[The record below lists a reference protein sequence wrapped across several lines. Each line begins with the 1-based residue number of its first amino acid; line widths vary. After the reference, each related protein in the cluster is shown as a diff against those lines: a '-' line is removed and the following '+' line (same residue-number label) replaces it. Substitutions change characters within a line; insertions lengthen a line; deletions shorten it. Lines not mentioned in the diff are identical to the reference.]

1 MRQGRA
7 SRKRLAVSMEER
19 VFFLRELLATVAA
32 LALTM
37 NTAYTAEHRASPGS
51 TLSAT
56 SSFVSPDSI
65 QLQRIA
71 EVPWSRT
78 VISTSTGLDIDQD
91 GRREFIIKVA
101 DNGGASSARTEF
113 YECTADNSFEL
124 VHVLELPDPAQ
135 SVPGDVGD
143 ADGDGLAEL
152 VLFGRVVN
160 DFYVRLYESV
170 SPDAYPTELVWEIGG
185 HVSEGFFNQNGA
197 KISETDGDGRQ
208 EVVIGGILDSVNKV
222 VVYENDGDDSYH
234 QTYSVDTGMVTGQSM
249 GVMDDLDG
257 DGRDEILF
265 GGLGLQDVVAYEST
279 GDDAYELVWS
289 TNFDPTINVQFVVDA
304 GDTDNDGKKEFLA
317 GGVGTFKDGDSRL
330 HVFEAIGDDDFELVT
345 TLTRENTVEGYS
357 DANVADVDGDG
368 IKEILFATTWGFSIY
383 QSTGDDTWVEIWSG
397 SAGPIE
403 SIGAGDHDQDGK
415 AEIIV
420 RDGGWVDGYTSIFEI
435 LGLYAADLDSD
446 GVVDAIDNCPV
457 TWNPNQEDADSDTV
471 GDLSGSLIV
480 KFDSRSRRRATRS
493 GGAESESAG
502 RTGSYERRG
511 RVRPRPKV
519 SGD

>member
-1 MRQGRA
+1 
-7 SRKRLAVSMEER
+7 MEER

-197 KISETDGDGRQ
+197 KISER
-208 EVVIGGILDSVNKV
+208 
-222 VVYENDGDDSYH
+222 
-234 QTYSVDTGMVTGQSM
+234 
-249 GVMDDLDG
+249 
-257 DGRDEILF
+257 
-265 GGLGLQDVVAYEST
+265 
-279 GDDAYELVWS
+279 
-289 TNFDPTINVQFVVDA
+289 
-304 GDTDNDGKKEFLA
+304 
-317 GGVGTFKDGDSRL
+317 
-330 HVFEAIGDDDFELVT
+330 
-345 TLTRENTVEGYS
+345 
-357 DANVADVDGDG
+357 
-368 IKEILFATTWGFSIY
+368 
-383 QSTGDDTWVEIWSG
+383 
-397 SAGPIE
+397 
-403 SIGAGDHDQDGK
+403 
-415 AEIIV
+415 
-420 RDGGWVDGYTSIFEI
+420 
-435 LGLYAADLDSD
+435 
-446 GVVDAIDNCPV
+446 
-457 TWNPNQEDADSDTV
+457 
-471 GDLSGSLIV
+471 
-480 KFDSRSRRRATRS
+480 
-493 GGAESESAG
+493 
-502 RTGSYERRG
+502 
-511 RVRPRPKV
+511 
-519 SGD
+519 